1 MNYVGMDVHKL
12 FCQTCVLDEQKE
24 EIANDKVRT
33 DRDSIERYVKNF
45 DDDTKFAIEATI
57 RSRFVYRILTAKG
70 FEVKV
75 ADPKALAAITRSK
88 KKTDL
93 NDARILAK
101 MLYLDEIPET
111 YVPDERIMKIRD
123 LTRNR
128 KQLVER
134 STAIKNQIHATITEE
149 GVWIPPKTDIFT
161 NERKGWL
168 RSLGMLSVDI
178 NLNCLDVTG
187 ENIKHYDKLIDEVF
201 NETPEA
207 QLLET
212 IPGVGV
218 LSAVSI
224 IAEIGDASRFSSPDQ
239 LCAYSGL
246 VPSVRQSGSSAH
258 YGRITKQGPPQL
270 RALMIEC
277 MHMHAQHDPDSR
289 LSGFFQ
295 RKTNERGRKKAV
307 VAGGRKMLRIIYYML
322 RDTERYHSQGS

>member
-12 FCQTCVLDEQKE
+12 FCQICVLDERKE

-33 DRDSIERYVKNF
+33 DRDSIERYVEKF
-45 DDDTKFAIEATI
+45 DEDTKFAIEATI

-75 ADPKALAAITRSK
+75 ADPKALAAITCSK
-88 KKTDL
+88 KKTDV
-93 NDARILAK
+93 NDSRILAR

-111 YVPDERIMKIRD
+111 YVPDERIMEIRD

-149 GVWIPPKTDIFT
+149 GVWVPPKTDIFT
-161 NERKGWL
+161 NERKEWL

-178 NLNCLDVTG
+178 NLDCLDV
-187 ENIKHYDKLIDEVF
+187 NKNHVKQYNKLIKEIF
-201 NETPEA
+201 KRTPEA
-207 QLLET
+207 RLIET

-224 IAEIGDASRFSSPDQ
+224 IAEIGDVSRFRSSKQ
-239 LCAYSGL
+239 LCAYAGL

-258 YGRITKQGPPQL
+258 YGGITKQGPPQL

-277 MHMHAQHDPDSR
+277 MNMHVHHHPDSR

-295 RKTNERGRKKAV
+295 RKTEERGRKKAV

-322 RDTERYHSQGS
+322 RDNEEYRSQGS